1 MNHFTTKLS
10 KGLLLPMLCGMML
23 FVPACNKDVS
33 EPEASLPALSPA
45 SLDAKGGDW
54 KPYLLTSGSEVPLTA
69 PAETGSAAYQA
80 ELAELRQIR
89 AAVTG
94 AQQQAVEYWSGGGVL
109 RWNQVM
115 RELVAKHNIPPQEN
129 PDGTYPVPDAT
140 NPLAYPTFP
149 FANPPY
155 AARAYALVSVAQ
167 YDALITA
174 WHYKYLYKRL
184 APHQADPGLSPLVS
198 ASELPSY
205 PSEDAVIASVTYEML
220 KLLFPGDEP
229 ELKAKAEEQ
238 INARLWAGANV
249 KSDLEAGQLIGKL
262 VAQKVISRARTDN
275 TRDAIG
281 TPAIWEEL
289 AASARQ
295 RGDEPWVSRE
305 TPKRPPMLA
314 MFGKVKTWNFGP
326 EEVVKLRPGPPPL
339 AGSPEMKKQLE
350 EVKHYSKN
358 ITREQWK
365 IVAFWADGVGTYTP
379 PGHWNA
385 IASETIVKQQWNE
398 LRTARAFALLNTA
411 MMDAAVCC
419 WDVKNYY
426 FNARPSQ
433 LDPDIKTATGLPNF
447 PAYTSGHSTFSG
459 AASTVLAYLLPQE
472 GERYKRLAQEASMS
486 RLYGAIHYRVDCEV
500 GLKCGQDIGAYAV
513 RRGQA
518 DGAE

>member
-1 MNHFTTKLS
+1 MKPPKRLLLPFLC
-10 KGLLLPMLCGMML
+10 GLLLS
-23 FVPACNKDVS
+23 VPACDKDVS
-33 EPEASLPALSPA
+33 EPDATLPALSPA
-45 SLDAKGGDW
+45 SLEENGGDW
-54 KPYLLTSGSEVPLTA
+54 KPYLLTSGSEVPLVA
-69 PAETGSAAYQA
+69 PQEVSSPAYKA
-80 ELAELRQIR
+80 ELAELKQLR
-89 AAVTG
+89 ASVTQ
-94 AQQQAVEYWSGGGVL
+94 AQQQAVKYWSGGGVL

-129 PDGTYPVPDAT
+129 LDGTYPVPDAS

-167 YDALITA
+167 YDALIAA
-174 WHYKYLYKRL
+174 WHYKHLYKRS
-184 APHQADPGLSPLVS
+184 APYKIDQSLSPLVA

-220 KLLFPGDEP
+220 KMLFPGDEP
-229 ELKAKAEEQ
+229 ALKVRAEEQ
-238 INARLWAGANV
+238 INARLWAGANT

-262 VAQKVISRARTDN
+262 VAQKVISWARTDN

-281 TPAIWEEL
+281 NPAIWEEL

-295 RGDEPWVSRE
+295 RGDEAWISRE
-305 TPKRPPMLA
+305 TPRRPPMLPV
-314 MFGKVKTWNFGP
+314 FGKVKTWNFGP
-326 EEVVKLRPGPPPL
+326 QEVVKLRPGPPPL
-339 AGSPEMKKQLE
+339 ASSPEMKKQLE
-350 EVKHYSKN
+350 EVKQYSKN

-385 IASETIVKQQWNE
+385 IASETLVKQHWSE

-419 WDVKNYY
+419 WDVKNFY

-433 LDPDIKTATGLPNF
+433 LDEEIKTATGIPNF
-447 PAYTSGHSTFSG
+447 PSYTSGHSTFSG
-459 AASTVLAYLLPQE
+459 SAATVLSYLFPQE
-472 GERYKRLAQEASMS
+472 GERYKALAQEASMS
-486 RLYGAIHYRVDCEV
+486 RLYGAIHYRIDCEV

-513 RRGQA
+513 KRGQA